1 MRPVTHDYQSL
12 NEYTLPLQGKP
23 YYRSSGIIYA
33 VDRNGDKYA
42 VGQVDLERFD
52 DQNFQYVFTPEWS
65 VIDTL
70 PSSIFQ
76 GIPGLDMSTRLERY
90 YRVNMTPYFISER
103 TPSESRED
111 LWELLEAVGLDYYDR
126 FEWLLRTDMRC
137 GTDNLIVERQKL
149 LGLSHLNRSTA
160 CHPISSQPTLFR
172 FRGFKVSR
180 RPATSSER
188 FSFRF

>member
-33 VDRNGDKYA
+33 VDRNGNKYA

-76 GIPGLDMSTRLERY
+76 GIPGLDMSMRLERY

-111 LWELLEAVGLDYYDR
+111 LWELL
-126 FEWLLRTDMRC
+126 
-137 GTDNLIVERQKL
+137 
-149 LGLSHLNRSTA
+149 
-160 CHPISSQPTLFR
+160 
-172 FRGFKVSR
+172 
-180 RPATSSER
+180 
-188 FSFRF
+188 